1 MATIRALVTL
11 QVGRALL
18 PPGSEVTIDDDES
31 ARLIAAGFAESVTA
45 PAAAAAAGSAE
56 SEDVQLFR
64 ECNAKEAVELIDGTT
79 DAALLAQY
87 RTVEQARKEPR
98 KTVLEALDA
107 RVAALAAA

>member
-1 MATIRALVTL
+1 MPKLLALITL
-11 QVGRALL
+11 QAGRALF
-18 PPGSEVTIDDDES
+18 PPGAEVDVSDDEA
-31 ARLIAAGFAESVTA
+31 ARLIAAGFAEPVTA
-45 PAAAAAAGSAE
+45 PVE

-87 RTVEQARKEPR
+87 RTVEQARKDPR

-107 RVAALAAA
+107 RGAALAAA